1 MSPGCIP
8 ILFCKGVM
16 PWPAVVDG
24 LMQPPPAAAA
34 SPVADPVAAAAPAD
48 APAAAAAAAALA
60 SSAASSALILAKS
73 SSPLRNISNG
83 CIGISCRWFDSSKFG
98 SPVVVVSAGM
108 SCCPNSAAAMTWC
121 SQRADAAVTLNLRLR
136 HGTRLECELPI
147 VRVCADLAHCSCT
160 ILGGKLNK

>member
-1 MSPGCIP
+1 M
-8 ILFCKGVM
+8 LFCKGIM

-48 APAAAAAAAALA
+48 APAAAAALA

-98 SPVVVVSAGM
+98 SPVVVASAGM
-108 SCCPNSAAAMTWC
+108 SAAMTLAMVDGLM
-121 SQRADAAVTLNLRLR
+121 QPPRADAAVADNCDRTI
-136 HGTRLECELPI
+136 GELLVKI
-147 VRVCADLAHCSCT
+147 KQISGNDMFGQKWQWKCWWCRY
-160 ILGGKLNK
+160 GR

>member
-1 MSPGCIP
+1 MRVAHSEGSCRSCSLQLHDSWRQTKQIVPLLL
-8 ILFCKGVM
+8 ILIGGWVDA
-16 PWPAVVDG
+16 AVVDG

-48 APAAAAAAAALA
+48 APAAAAAALA

-98 SPVVVVSAGM
+98 SPVVVASAGM
-108 SCCPNSAAAMTWC
+108 SAAMTLAMVDGLM
-121 SQRADAAVTLNLRLR
+121 QPMTVHAAV
-136 HGTRLECELPI
+136 
-147 VRVCADLAHCSCT
+147 ADNCD
-160 ILGGKLNK
+160 

>member
-1 MSPGCIP
+1 
-8 ILFCKGVM
+8 M

-48 APAAAAAAAALA
+48 APAAAAAAALA

-98 SPVVVVSAGM
+98 SPVVVASAGM
-108 SCCPNSAAAMTWC
+108 SAAMTWC
-121 SQRADAAVTLNLRLR
+121 SQCSLGFAACTFAMVDGLMQPPRADAAV
-136 HGTRLECELPI
+136 
-147 VRVCADLAHCSCT
+147 ADNCDMPREVAYNNQT
-160 ILGGKLNK
+160 NQWK